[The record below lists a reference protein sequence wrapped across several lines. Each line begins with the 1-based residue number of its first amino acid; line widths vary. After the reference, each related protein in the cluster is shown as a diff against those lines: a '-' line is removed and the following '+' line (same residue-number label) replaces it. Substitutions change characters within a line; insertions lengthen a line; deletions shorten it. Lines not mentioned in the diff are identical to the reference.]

1 MKSNEE
7 SGTPLSRT
15 TEMTYAILPDRMPP
29 IPFEEMTDAQ
39 RRAAAE
45 VIAGPRGEV
54 RGPYWPLLRSPGFM
68 MSVQRVGLYT
78 RYQCPLD
85 RRINEMA
92 TLMGVREWMQQYVW
106 NAHYGKAIKAGLKPS
121 IAEAIAE
128 GRRPAGM
135 AEDEEILYD
144 FLTEVF
150 ANKSV
155 SDPTFEKV
163 VAKFGESGLIDILGI
178 VGYYMMA
185 GMIMNVTRTAL
196 TDGRPLPLVP
206 TPAPL
211 RSLMSGTVSADNYTL
226 IPSQQKEFDGL

>member
-1 MKSNEE
+1 MKSNNE
-7 SGTPLSRT
+7 SAVSSTRT

-29 IPFEEMTDAQ
+29 IPFEKMTDEQ
-39 RRAAAE
+39 RKAAAE
-45 VIAGPRGEV
+45 FIAGPRGEV
-54 RGPYWPLLRSPGFM
+54 RGPFWPLLRSPAFM
-68 MSVQRVGLYT
+68 MSVQSAGLYT
-78 RYQCPLD
+78 RYYCPLD
-85 RRINEMA
+85 KRINEMA
-92 TLMGVREWMQQYVW
+92 TLMGVRTWTQQYIW

-128 GRRPAGM
+128 GRRPTGM

-150 ANKSV
+150 TNKSV
-155 SDPTFEKV
+155 SDPTYEKT
-163 VAKFGESGLIDILGI
+163 VAKFGESGLIDIIGI
-178 VGYYMMA
+178 VGVYMML

-206 TPAPL
+206 APAPL
-211 RSLMSGTVSADNYTL
+211 RSLMPGTVSADNYKL